1 MTQSHNCNTVCSRY
15 LVRWCAALTASIEA
29 FQASKLERIKAA
41 GQSHREHMARKAQK
55 ALEEKGE
62 MVGTQA
68 LKLLWRA

>member
-1 MTQSHNCNTVCSRY
+1 
-15 LVRWCAALTASIEA
+15 LTASIEA

-68 LKLLWRA
+68 LK